1 MNILLEKMNHDSTEL
16 EDQSN
21 ELICKVTSLQT
32 TLQLLG
38 AKKLGE
44 LAKRMCDAAK
54 RGTLLH
60 HFNCYENKNK
70 NNNSNTRTSSS
81 SFSNTLE
88 EKRNNAENTT
98 GTNKNN
104 NTVLEVGEPTL
115 IEMFIREIFVMQRLI
130 DAAYRSIKTEK
141 ANENFFLSVKEE
153 EEEQQQHSRDHI
165 DRRGLAA

>member
-60 HFNCYENKNK
+60 HFNCF
-70 NNNSNTRTSSS
+70 SSS
-81 SFSNTLE
+81 SFSNTSE

-130 DAAYRSIKTEK
+130 DAAYSCIKTEK
-141 ANENFFLSVKEE
+141 ANENFFLSVREE